1 MNEIGLAASAV
12 QQQAPIAQQQQAPIT
27 VEEIAQLLKQGIT
40 PEELIQNGVPQEL
53 VEQAALLV
61 QQEIQ
66 AGKAQQPSAQGKG
79 GLAEMYVAQG
89 AV

>member
-1 MNEIGLAASAV
+1 MDEIGLAASAV
-12 QQQAPIAQQQQAPIT
+12 QQQAPIAQLQQAPIT

-53 VEQAALLV
+53 VEQAAMLI
-61 QQEIQ
+61 QQEMQ